1 MNSTT
6 HPVAPEEVMAL
17 LDGELAPERMTEVR
31 SHVSECDECAETL
44 RNLREASQALLDW
57 EIQPSPKVVGE
68 RIAEAAQSVRAGHH
82 VGHESVFV
90 RLAFW
95 PRKKWLIVAGASA
108 AVLVLLAFI
117 SISNLMRVSTAM
129 WGAHIVA
136 REQLAPTPYPGIQK
150 NLPRVSQSRP
160 VNGRAL
166 NSVVT
171 LSQPGVAADSNGM
184 FHGLGDR
191 ATSFSVDEASLN
203 DQKSEVISNGA
214 SEPMIARTVALSIV
228 VKDFAASRANL
239 DAILRRHG
247 GYAANL
253 TANTA
258 ENAPRSVEA
267 SLRVPAT
274 DLDAA
279 IGDLKALGKVQQESQ
294 NGEEVTQQ
302 HADLVARLKN
312 SREEEQRL
320 QAILQQRTGKLSDV
334 LEVERETARVRG
346 EIEQMDAEQK
356 GLEHRVEFATVNLSL
371 SEEYKEQLAPS
382 AISAGT
388 RLHNALVEGYRSASE
403 TLLGIVLFFAEYT
416 LTLLIWGAMLVLP
429 AFLLWK
435 RFRRA
440 LAAV

>member
-1 MNSTT
+1 
-6 HPVAPEEVMAL
+6 
-17 LDGELAPERMTEVR
+17 
-31 SHVSECDECAETL
+31 
-44 RNLREASQALLDW
+44 
-57 EIQPSPKVVGE
+57 
-68 RIAEAAQSVRAGHH
+68 
-82 VGHESVFV
+82 
-90 RLAFW
+90 
-95 PRKKWLIVAGASA
+95 
-108 AVLVLLAFI
+108 
-117 SISNLMRVSTAM
+117 
-129 WGAHIVA
+129 
-136 REQLAPTPYPGIQK
+136 
-150 NLPRVSQSRP
+150 
-160 VNGRAL
+160 
-166 NSVVT
+166 
-171 LSQPGVAADSNGM
+171 
-184 FHGLGDR
+184 
-191 ATSFSVDEASLN
+191 
-203 DQKSEVISNGA
+203 
-214 SEPMIARTVALSIV
+214 
-228 VKDFAASRANL
+228 
-239 DAILRRHG
+239 
-247 GYAANL
+247 
-253 TANTA
+253 
-258 ENAPRSVEA
+258 
-267 SLRVPAT
+267 
-274 DLDAA
+274 
-279 IGDLKALGKVQQESQ
+279 LKALGKVQQESQ